1 MGVLAIKYNTSV
13 FYSQIWSKAITV
25 FLDVPP
31 YSLTD
36 D

>member
-1 MGVLAIKYNTSV
+1 MGALAIKYNTSI

-31 YSLTD
+31 
-36 D
+36 